1 MSVISRQMANR
12 IYGNGPRGNFK
23 DYVVGNQ
30 AQVSGVKN

>member
-1 MSVISRQMANR
+1 MNVISRQMANR
-12 IYGNGPRGNFK
+12 IYGGPRGTFK

>member
-12 IYGNGPRGNFK
+12 IYGGPRGTYQ

-30 AQVSGVKN
+30 AQTSGVKN